1 MPLLSFQKQ
10 FVPAVR
16 AMLDKDYAQRLKIKP
31 KTTTIRAARKRP
43 FRKGDTLYLF
53 SGMRTK
59 YCIKLGTATCKKVEE
74 FTITD
79 ISPETVDLTMDGI
92 TIKVNTIISIN
103 GIKLTGDQEQ
113 IIANK
118 DGFASTGKMIEWF
131 RNAHGFPFDGQRI
144 HMANTY
150 VEKYYLHKKVK
161 DLGVNIHLR
170 KCEKTIEITTDQ
182 IDNAHTS
189 KYIKELATK
198 FSYGIQTINPLFK

>member
-1 MPLLSFQKQ
+1 MPSLSFQKQ

-53 SGMRTK
+53 SGIRTK

-79 ISPETVDLTMDGI
+79 ISPETVEKTFDGYMI
-92 TIKVNTIISIN
+92 TERIVVAIN
-103 GIKLTGDQEQ
+103 GVALTGDQEYA
-113 IIANK
+113 IAIK
-118 DGFASTGKMIEWF
+118 DGFESTAKMIDWF
-131 RNAHGFPFDGQRI
+131 RKAHGFPFDGQRI

-182 IDNAHTS
+182 IDNVHTS
-189 KYIKELATK
+189 KYIKELANK
-198 FSYGIQTINPLFK
+198 FSYGIQTINPLFE

>member
-1 MPLLSFQKQ
+1 MPSLSFQKQ

-53 SGMRTK
+53 SGIRTK
-59 YCIKLGTATCKKVEE
+59 YCQKLGTATCKKVEDV
-74 FTITD
+74 TIID
-79 ISPETVDLTMDGI
+79 ISPERVDRVFDGY
-92 TIKVNTIISIN
+92 TISVEIVIAIG
-103 GIKLTGDQEQ
+103 GIALTGDQEYA
-113 IIANK
+113 IAVK
-118 DGFASTGKMIEWF
+118 DGFASTSKMIEWF
-131 RNAHGFPFDGQRI
+131 RKAHGFPFEGQRI

-161 DLGVNIHLR
+161 DLGVNIHLS